1 MIAAIAF
8 AAPAY
13 ADHMSPWGAGWA
25 NMPNDVHNTRI
36 DTRIDGDNDAFL
48 DFIMFGEGVDVTN
61 RFLVEETAAVEEA
74 LASGHR
80 VVELAARLVPEQ
92 EFLGGGWARYT
103 LFDEET
109 LVSRVLNINV
119 RLRLVTKNGAVA
131 NEALRLTADNA
142 AGISVSAYF
151 KYLSADA
158 STDYARCSLAPGDV
172 IDTDYDGI
180 ADYAVYFL
188 SLKEDRTGLI
198 QGDGECEEI
207 SPEAEPGETMLP
219 EVEPGN
225 ILEIAVGAAPEEVR
239 PVLTG
244 NF

>member
-1 MIAAIAF
+1 MKTALLHAIMIAAIAF

-109 LVSRVLNINV
+109 LHLKKQTRKQT
-119 RLRLVTKNGAVA
+119 RR
-131 NEALRLTADNA
+131 
-142 AGISVSAYF
+142 
-151 KYLSADA
+151 A
-158 STDYARCSLAPGDV
+158 S
-172 IDTDYDGI
+172 
-180 ADYAVYFL
+180 
-188 SLKEDRTGLI
+188 
-198 QGDGECEEI
+198 
-207 SPEAEPGETMLP
+207 
-219 EVEPGN
+219 
-225 ILEIAVGAAPEEVR
+225 
-239 PVLTG
+239 
-244 NF
+244 